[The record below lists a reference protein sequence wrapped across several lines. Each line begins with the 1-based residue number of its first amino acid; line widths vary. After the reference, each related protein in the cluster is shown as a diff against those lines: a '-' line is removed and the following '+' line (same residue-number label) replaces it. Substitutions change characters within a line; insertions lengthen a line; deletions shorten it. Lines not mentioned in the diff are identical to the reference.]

1 MNTLASAYQK
11 ATEPKE
17 TATAT
22 QPKTSDDK
30 MEALAWFGKEDIRL
44 VIVEKPI
51 ITDPTD
57 AIVKVTKSSIC
68 GSDLHLYTNEIKDM
82 RPYDTVGHE
91 ACGVVE
97 SVGKQVKNIKQGQR
111 VVISFAVS
119 CGSCDYCKRGET
131 CCCDT
136 TNPSRLMEK
145 MYGHRTAGILGYS
158 HLLGGYPGCQSE
170 HVRVPFADVN
180 LLPIPDDIP
189 DVKALFLSDIVCT
202 SFHSTELCNVQKGD
216 VVGIWGLGP
225 IGLLAARW
233 CQIKGAKRIIG
244 IDNVQSRL
252 ELALHKLGIEIID
265 FSKEDVCQFLQK
277 TAPGGLDCAIDAAGF
292 RYAKSTLHKIEKAL
306 SLETDT
312 CDVLTECIT
321 SLRKFGRL
329 SIIADYVGF
338 TNHFP
343 IGAFMEK
350 HLSVSGGQC
359 PVQAVWHK
367 CLKSIQSGEMDPTFI
382 VTHTGTLKDGPDF
395 YSKFYKK
402 EDGMI
407 KVILDATC
415 S

>member
-1 MNTLASAYQK
+1 VMNTAATAYEK
-11 ATEPKE
+11 SKDPKK
-17 TATAT
+17 TATKQ
-22 QPKTSDDK
+22 QPETNEEEK

-44 VIVEKPI
+44 VKVEKPV

-57 AIVKVTKSSIC
+57 AIVRVTKSTIC

-82 RPYDTVGHE
+82 RPYDIVGHE

-97 SVGKQVKNIKQGQR
+97 NIGKQVKNIKPGQR
-111 VVISFAVS
+111 VVISFSIS
-119 CGSCDYCKRGET
+119 CGDCAYCKRGET
-131 CCCDT
+131 SCCDK

-158 HLLGGYPGCQSE
+158 HMLGGYPGCQAQY
-170 HVRVPFADVN
+170 VRVPFADVD

-189 DVKALFLSDIVCT
+189 DEKALFLSDVVCT
-202 SFHSTELCNVQKGD
+202 AYHSTELCNVQDGD

-233 CQIKGAKRIIG
+233 CQIKGAKRVIG
-244 IDNVQSRL
+244 IDSVESRL
-252 ELALHKLGIEIID
+252 DVALTELGIEIID
-265 FSKEDVCQFLQK
+265 FSKNDVCQLLSK
-277 TAPGGLDCAIDAAGF
+277 MAPGGLDCAIDAAGF
-292 RYAKSTLHKIEKAL
+292 RYTTSTTHKIERAL
-306 SLETDT
+306 NLETDS

-329 SIIADYVGF
+329 SIIADYVGY

-350 HLSVSGGQC
+350 HLTAAGGQC

-367 CLKSIQSGEMDPTFI
+367 CLKAIQSGEMDPSFI
-382 VTHTGTLKDGPDF
+382 VTHTGSLKDGPDL
-395 YSKFYKK
+395 YSKFHKK
-402 EDGMI
+402 EDGVI
-407 KVILDATC
+407 KVILET
-415 S
+415 